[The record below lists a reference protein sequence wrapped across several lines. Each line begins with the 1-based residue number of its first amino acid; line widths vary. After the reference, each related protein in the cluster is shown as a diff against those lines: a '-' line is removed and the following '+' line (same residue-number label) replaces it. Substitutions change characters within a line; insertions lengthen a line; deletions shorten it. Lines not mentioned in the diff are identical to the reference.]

1 MNDNEINEKFKS
13 ILEATKEKIN
23 KDIVSNPKFD
33 EYFLKELNF
42 IYSKTKNLDIKV
54 YPAFDNNSVSI
65 ISSAPLVDCAKIEFN
80 GNNRNMFKTTFYLK
94 NGNLFIDYDQ
104 VTLIDKKELEKANL
118 KPSTSYESKLE
129 SNYYMRCFNKDGVE
143 YSNNSYIDCYLLDT
157 DYNTTDLNELV
168 SSSFHKPVFSE
179 YDLPK
184 ESIHILNATVRNTYR
199 KVDDPDT
206 IYNTSATC
214 TRDGYKNIVTS
225 KYKSHEMFPDLIR
238 GGEKIE

>member
-1 MNDNEINEKFKS
+1 MNSNEVKEKFKG
-13 ILEATKEKIN
+13 ILEDIKGKIN

-33 EYFLKELNF
+33 EYFLNELDY
-42 IYSKTKNLDIKV
+42 IYSKTNNIDIKV

-65 ISSAPLVDCAKIEFN
+65 INNAPLTDCAKEEFN
-80 GNNRNMFKTTFYLK
+80 GNNKNMFKTTFYLK

-104 VTLIDKKELEKANL
+104 VTLIDKSELEKANL
-118 KPSTSYESKLE
+118 NPSISYKCKLE
-129 SNYYMRCFNKDGVE
+129 TNYYMRCFNKDGIE

-157 DYNTTDLNELV
+157 DYNATDLNELV

-179 YDLPK
+179 YELPK
-184 ESIHILNATVRNTYR
+184 ESIHILNAKVRNTYR
-199 KVDDPDT
+199 KPDDLNT

-214 TRDGYKNIVTS
+214 TQDGYKDIVTS